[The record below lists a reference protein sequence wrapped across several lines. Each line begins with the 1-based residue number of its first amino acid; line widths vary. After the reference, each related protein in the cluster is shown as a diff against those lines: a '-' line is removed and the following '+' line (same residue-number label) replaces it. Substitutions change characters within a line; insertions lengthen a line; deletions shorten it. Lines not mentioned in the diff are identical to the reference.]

1 MSLEAIKNDD
11 ARDPPHPAGAGAG
24 AANTLQIFV
33 LTFRTN
39 PTIYDSVA
47 LYHASHSNLF
57 TTALSAAEYAAHR
70 LAMAKMTR
78 LSSAKRRGIT
88 PARILVPFDLQ
99 ETAYNLFVRNQ
110 NLDKTFVQSINPEV
124 IPVAYWTD
132 VNDWV
137 TVADPNVM
145 PVLEIGFLDG
155 KEEPELF
162 VQDMP
167 NVGSLFSNDQITYKI
182 RHIYGGNVLPEGEKA
197 TTKAVVA

>member
-1 MSLEAIKNDD
+1 
-11 ARDPPHPAGAGAG
+11 
-24 AANTLQIFV
+24 
-33 LTFRTN
+33 
-39 PTIYDSVA
+39 VA
-47 LYHASHSNLF
+47 LFHASRGNLF
-57 TTALSAAEYAAHR
+57 STALSAAEYSTHR

-78 LSSAKRRGIT
+78 LSSAKRRGVT
-88 PARILVPFDLQ
+88 PARIMVPFDLQ

-132 VNDWV
+132 ANDWV
-137 TVADPNVM
+137 TVADPAVM

-182 RHIYGGNVLPEGEKA
+182 RHTYGGNVLPEGEKA